1 MKNNTPKIYFTLT
14 NTKKHR
20 SVLAILALIVS
31 LLLPAFA
38 VTELPKDTNAITEL
52 TPDQAQKLV
61 QEFPGVNIFLKTDLA
76 EVEANGCLPLNG
88 LKSLDSKVAQ
98 ALAGFEKGPLLLNG
112 LTTLTPESAHAI
124 GKFRWEVAIPL
135 SVLPILDAP
144 GAQNETP
151 SAPTNSS
158 TLKPFGFP
166 WLFLDGLNTLDAA
179 SATGLANFAGEYL
192 SLNGLTTLNPETA
205 KALSNFRTG
214 CLSLNGIKYLT
225 A

>member
-20 SVLAILALIVS
+20 SVLAILALIFS

-112 LTTLTPESAHAI
+112 LTTLTPESAHARSRPV
-124 GKFRWEVAIPL
+124 GRTATANCV
-135 SVLPILDAP
+135 
-144 GAQNETP
+144 P
-151 SAPTNSS
+151 SAGKGRSS
-158 TLKPFGFP
+158 QCFP
-166 WLFLDGLNTLDAA
+166 MNELIR
-179 SATGLANFAGEYL
+179 
-192 SLNGLTTLNPETA
+192 P
-205 KALSNFRTG
+205 
-214 CLSLNGIKYLT
+214 
-225 A
+225 